1 LLLLIG
7 ETVGWQELIFIGIL
21 ALIFLGPRKLPTM
34 AKTIGKYMAEFR
46 RAANEFKSTWESE
59 VSSISKEMKDEL
71 KDTDNDMRLLAF
83 LENPKP
89 IENSVSRSNGVKP
102 AATEETNGHTN
113 GATQLE
119 APTVKQ
125 IESSSFEQN
134 TDLTV
139 PAETVKESKKDW
151 L

>member
-1 LLLLIG
+1 MVLLIG

-71 KDTDNDMRLLAF
+71 KDTDDDMRLLAF
-83 LENPKP
+83 LESPKP
-89 IENSVSRSNGVKP
+89 VENSVSRSNGASSAV
-102 AATEETNGHTN
+102 EETNGYTN
-113 GATQLE
+113 GTTQLE
-119 APTVKQ
+119 APTIKQ

-134 TDLTV
+134 TDIIV

>member
-1 LLLLIG
+1 MVLLIG

-34 AKTIGKYMAEFR
+34 AKTIGKYMSEIR

-83 LENPKP
+83 LESPKP
-89 IENSVSRSNGVKP
+89 VENSVSRNG
-102 AATEETNGHTN
+102 AAAAEETNGYTN
-113 GATQLE
+113 GTQLE
-119 APTVKQ
+119 IYDCNASAAQQWTLP
-125 IESSSFEQN
+125 S
-134 TDLTV
+134 
-139 PAETVKESKKDW
+139 
-151 L
+151 